1 MRNLMFLLVLL
12 LGAQSS
18 AAKPFGFG
26 QDQDQGHDQGQGL
39 MLAENLLPQQRPQ
52 ERQLPPL
59 AQRLDP
65 RAAAAQVK
73 RHYQAHKILAI
84 SLIDSQGPMVYRVK
98 TLSPDG
104 VVKYVYVDG
113 SSGDVF
119 E

>member
-84 SLIDSQGPMVYRVK
+84 SLIDSQGPTVYRVK

>member
-26 QDQDQGHDQGQGL
+26 QDQGQGL

-52 ERQLPPL
+52 ARQLPPL

-84 SLIDSQGPMVYRVK
+84 SLIDSQGPTVYRVK

>member
-26 QDQDQGHDQGQGL
+26 QDQGHDQGQGL

-84 SLIDSQGPMVYRVK
+84 SLIDSQGPTVYRVK
-98 TLSPDG
+98 TLSPYG